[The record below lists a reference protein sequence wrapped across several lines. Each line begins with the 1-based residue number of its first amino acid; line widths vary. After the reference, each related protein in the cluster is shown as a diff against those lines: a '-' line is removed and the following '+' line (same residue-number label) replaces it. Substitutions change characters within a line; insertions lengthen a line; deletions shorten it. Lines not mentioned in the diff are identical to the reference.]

1 MTSLSMAS
9 HHNVTGVAAATGAT
23 VEQHHHMQQTPK
35 HQQSSWWH
43 PTTTSH
49 RTATRTQPTIDP
61 PEDITTIDDRYYYD
75 DSSIL
80 ASHSQHRHSSNDN
93 YDVNAIVSSLSLRT
107 PDPPGFNY
115 SSLGKRKYNN
125 HCKNYDEEGGD
136 TSQAMP
142 ASVTKKSKVAADP
155 PLQVPH
161 TLSNTLASTSSSSTL
176 GLTTITGAVMQQIAP
191 KSGDAPSSSIDND
204 DTFIETDEVEEADN
218 EIMSVD
224 DSSSCNSSDNNNT
237 NVRED
242 DQSDDNSSIVSESS
256 IRNAM
261 YQLVFGRLSMHSTI
275 GGGVGGGGSTIG
287 GSSKY
292 DAVDSKIEDLIR
304 RSRLEATIEGRR
316 EKERNNRSDRCVV
329 GTRYNT
335 MSSSDMDMDDGDED
349 ADSDTNKMGAVDDDW
364 TPGHG

>member
-1 MTSLSMAS
+1 MAS
-9 HHNVTGVAAATGAT
+9 YHHNVTGVAAATGAT
-23 VEQHHHMQQTPK
+23 FEQHQHMRQTPK
-35 HQQSSWWH
+35 QHQSSWWH
-43 PTTTSH
+43 PNTTTSH
-49 RTATRTQPTIDP
+49 RTATHAQPTIDP
-61 PEDITTIDDRYYYD
+61 PEDIIAMDDRFYYD
-75 DSSIL
+75 DSSNL
-80 ASHSQHRHSSNDN
+80 GSHQQQQQQNSMNDN
-93 YDVNAIVSSLSLRT
+93 YDVNAIVSSLSLRA

-237 NVRED
+237 NGRED